1 MSGNKDR
8 LHVKKKKIK
17 KKKINKKKYVTQINE
32 PHFQS
37 YKRNKL

>member
-8 LHVKKKKIK
+8 LHVK